1 MRVTVGTTALRRVSK
16 RRNVWRRAD
25 QPPRHHRQVE
35 VSRRTQHVTTL
46 AVKVG
51 ATSGAEALREA
62 KREIEAHMQTE
73 AFWWKVWQDK

>member
-1 MRVTVGTTALRRVSK
+1 MSK

-35 VSRRTQHVTTL
+35 VSQRAPVVPTL
-46 AVKVG
+46 AVKVE
-51 ATSGAEALREA
+51 AMAGAEALREA

>member
-1 MRVTVGTTALRRVSK
+1 VNK

-35 VSRRTQHVTTL
+35 VSHRAQHVPTL

-51 ATSGAEALREA
+51 ATSGADALREV

-73 AFWWKVWQDK
+73 AFWRKVWSD